1 MVAEDATD
9 RPGQAAL
16 TQTFAL
22 LVKKTGHFTFYAGR
36 SPVVRQDWRS
46 CGARQP
52 PYSLG
57 LRRGNPLQP
66 LPPFMHQLA
75 IHIGAVDGSV
85 IPQGQQHKELVRR
98 VVELS

>member
-22 LVKKTGHFTFYAGR
+22 LVKKTGPFH
-36 SPVVRQDWRS
+36 VL
-46 CGARQP
+46 CGEILWCGKTGLLLGTPAAVFVGTAPRQP
-52 PYSLG
+52 TPA
-57 LRRGNPLQP
+57 PT
-66 LPPFMHQLA
+66 PFMHQLA

-85 IPQGQQHKELVRR
+85 IPRVNSTKSLSRR